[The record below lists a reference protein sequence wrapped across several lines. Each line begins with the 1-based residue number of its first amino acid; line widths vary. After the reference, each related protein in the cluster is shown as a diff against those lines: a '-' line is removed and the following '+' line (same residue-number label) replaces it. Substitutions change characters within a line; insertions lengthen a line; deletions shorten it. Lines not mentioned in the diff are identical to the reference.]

1 METRPRSAGETATPA
16 PVLRARREPASLT
29 SATEA
34 VAAVGAPAK
43 RVGYGLPCAKCGMY
57 YTADQSSCPQCR
69 TTERVTAR
77 AASLP
82 SVTPAVVPSAAGM
95 PGAIVSTEA
104 IELEREKFLR
114 ELKAQVFQAHVQI
127 NPGNSVRCG
136 LDANHLEGVPAAA
149 AICQSCY
156 DGAQERS
163 DRLEAALH
171 MDVQDATKL
180 IYEAVWADPSDPNKT
195 YQNAALALLTELRRR
210 AGLPAVLNAK
220 QAYAH

>member
-29 SATEA
+29 QATEA
-34 VAAVGAPAK
+34 ILTTGAPAK

-57 YTADQSSCPQCR
+57 YTADQSSCPHCR

-82 SVTPAVVPSAAGM
+82 SVPSAAASSAAGTT
-95 PGAIVSTEA
+95 GAISTEA

-136 LDANHLEGVPAAA
+136 LDANHLEGVPATA

-171 MDVQDATKL
+171 MDVQDATKV